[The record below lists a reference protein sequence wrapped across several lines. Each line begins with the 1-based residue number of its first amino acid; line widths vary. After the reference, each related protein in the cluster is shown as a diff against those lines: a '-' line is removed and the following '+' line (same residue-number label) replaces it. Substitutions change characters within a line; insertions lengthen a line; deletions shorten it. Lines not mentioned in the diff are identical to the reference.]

1 MDESKLPPRK
11 QPPEVPRLSGPEVR
25 SRTFRKALFGYG
37 VEEVDAFLEHVAR
50 VIDRAARHERDL
62 TERLQALEEEVRRFR
77 AREAE
82 LTRLRE
88 EAEAESARVRQDAE
102 EHAQRILREAEK
114 GAQLVRGKAEEWL
127 ASLFERVEETERRR
141 TSFFTAF
148 RSALDSH
155 YELLRKDEAATV
167 PLKTEL
173 MQFLRK
179 SFEVPAENRTPRL
192 NS

>member
-1 MDESKLPPRK
+1 MDETKVRK
-11 QPPEVPRLSGPEVR
+11 SPPEMPRLSGPEVR
-25 SRTFRKALFGYG
+25 SRTFKKGLFGYH

-50 VIDRAARHERDL
+50 VIDRAARHEREL
-62 TERLQALEEEVRRFR
+62 TEKLQAAVEELSRFR
-77 AREAE
+77 AREEEIAR
-82 LTRLRE
+82 TRQE
-88 EAEAESARVRQDAE
+88 VDAEAERIRRDAE
-102 EHAQRILREAEK
+102 EHAQRMLREAEK
-114 GAQLVRGKAEEWL
+114 GAQLVRAKAEEWL

-167 PLKTEL
+167 PLKAEL
-173 MQFLRK
+173 TQFLRK
-179 SFEVPAENRTPRL
+179 SFENAGEVRSQRL

>member
-1 MDESKLPPRK
+1 MLSSRK
-11 QPPEVPRLSGPEVR
+11 QPPEMPRLTGPEVR
-25 SRTFRKALFGYG
+25 SRTFKKSVFGGYN

-50 VIDRAARHERDL
+50 VIDKAARHERE
-62 TERLQALEEEVRRFR
+62 TAERLQALLEETGR
-77 AREAE
+77 ARTRETE
-82 LTRLRE
+82 LVKLRE
-88 EAEAESARVRQDAE
+88 QAEADAAKTRADAE
-102 EHAQRILREAEK
+102 EHAERIVREAEK
-114 GAQLVRGKAEEWL
+114 GAQMVRQKAEEWL

-167 PLKTEL
+167 PLKAEL
-173 MQFLRK
+173 TQFLRK
-179 SFEVPAENRTPRL
+179 SFEAPIEHRGSRL